1 MSEIKPKDSLYV
13 VKKEPEV
20 REKNWE
26 KENEE
31 LKKLIEKNCKDK
43 EIKQILK
50 DILGFHKR
58 EEMIYWQEYF

>member
-1 MSEIKPKDSLYV
+1 LY
-13 VKKEPEV
+13 KKEPEV

-31 LKKLIEKNCKDK
+31 LKKLIDKNCKDK

-58 EEMIYWQEYF
+58 EEDLLARYF